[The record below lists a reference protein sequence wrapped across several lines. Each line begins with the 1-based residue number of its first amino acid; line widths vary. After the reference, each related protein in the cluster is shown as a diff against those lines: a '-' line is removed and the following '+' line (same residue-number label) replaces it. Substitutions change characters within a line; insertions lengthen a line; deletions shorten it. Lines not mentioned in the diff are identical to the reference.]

1 VDDAAGLDL
10 RAASVAVARALAED
24 LGGEQE
30 GDLSGRAFSGVP
42 ARGRIVAEQDLV
54 LAGLPVA
61 REAFVQVDPAARVET
76 PAADGERVAAGT
88 VVLTVEAGGDA
99 LLAAERVA
107 LNFLQRL
114 SGIATLTRSYA
125 DAVAGTRAAI
135 YDTRKTTPG
144 LRVLEKYAVRLG
156 GGRNHRMG
164 LFDQVMVKDNH
175 IALAGGITAAVARA
189 REGLPEGCLVEVE
202 VTSLAELDEA
212 LGLEVDVIMLD
223 NFHPDDL
230 KAAVARV
237 AGRVRLEASGGVDL
251 DTVRAIAGT
260 GVDIIS
266 VGRLTHSAPA
276 ADLSMDIF
284 PA

>member
-1 VDDAAGLDL
+1 VDDAAGLDP

-24 LGGEQE
+24 LGGEPE
-30 GDLSGRAFSGVP
+30 GDLSGRAFANVP
-42 ARGRIVAEQDLV
+42 ARGRIVAEQNLV
-54 LAGLPVA
+54 VAGLPVA
-61 REAFVQVDPAARVET
+61 REAFVQVDPVARVET
-76 PAADGERVAAGT
+76 PVADGERVAAGT
-88 VVLTVEAGGDA
+88 VVLTVEAGGGA

-144 LRVLEKYAVRLG
+144 LRVLEKYAVRAG

-164 LFDQVMVKDNH
+164 LFDQVMIKDNH
-175 IALAGGITAAVARA
+175 IALAGSITAAVARA
-189 REGLPEGCLVEVE
+189 REGLPEEYPVEVE
-202 VTSLAELDEA
+202 VTNLAELDEA

-223 NFHPDDL
+223 NFRPDDL
-230 KAAVARV
+230 KSAVARV
-237 AGRVRLEASGGVDL
+237 AGRVRLEASGGMSL
-251 DTVRAIAGT
+251 DTVRAVAET

-276 ADLSMDIF
+276 VDLSMDIF
-284 PA
+284 PV